1 MLVLWG
7 LYRSNWDF
15 FLTKQT
21 LIVVPFS
28 DFEHGCWWQIG
39 LRSDYFKNCWST
51 GIFDIQPSLARWY
64 PKKRKKNPVNSSGVE
79 ESVLTSGV
87 RNHRK
92 LTVSQN
98 TQFCQIASLNLWHLW
113 LWSTTGT
120 HQPLCACYHEC
131 VPNKVAGECIFSKFI
146 DPGLFTAYEAP
157 NPPVQK
163 RSSLCK
169 CLIQN
174 NRNIHQGTLGCMQGG
189 LNILNIVQTGP
200 AGLFNSLV
208 LLFLSAAFYIMF
220 TPRVCYKSWH
230 RKSQPVSAA

>member
-1 MLVLWG
+1 MALGGKLVWG
-7 LYRSNWDF
+7 LTILKIADLLK
-15 FLTKQT
+15 FLTYNHLLQNGT
-21 LIVVPFS
+21 
-28 DFEHGCWWQIG
+28 Q
-39 LRSDYFKNCWST
+39 
-51 GIFDIQPSLARWY
+51 
-64 PKKRKKNPVNSSGVE
+64 KKRKKNPIGSSEVE
-79 ESVLTSGV
+79 ESVLTP
-87 RNHRK
+87 
-92 LTVSQN
+92 TQN
-98 TQFCQIASLNLWHLW
+98 TDFCHIASLNTPHL
-113 LWSTTGT
+113 LLRSTTCT
-120 HQPLCACYHEC
+120 HQPLCACYHEG
-131 VPNKVAGECIFSKFI
+131 VPNKVAGECIFSIFI

-220 TPRVCYKSWH
+220 MPGVCYKSWH
-230 RKSQPVSAA
+230 RKSQPVSAV